1 MVRYMGKV
9 GDLIIEEVR
18 SRTTNNRR
26 GLVLDAYNV
35 WRIQPRHLKR
45 FPLSAPM
52 PRGVDIL
59 TIPEVEALLN
69 LHPTYGLGLK
79 EDVLPCFDR
88 VLEDGINCWRKR
100 AMRRLLQ
107 TALNRGACGDIA
119 DIPITS
125 QFHWSLHDN
134 WLRRAVVVFRCKQK
148 AVPNSM
154 GGCPSMTEARA
165 PLLWYPHFLRHG
177 CTSIRER
184 WRDEQRCINDALS
197 TASQYPG
204 TCQTPWNTDVL
215 ELDEK
220 ASRATCNILEACGM
234 DWEAATT
241 EELDARDP
249 RVVCLKCTYGARCD
263 GERSFRV
270 WTWRDAVRAI

>member
-184 WRDEQRCINDALS
+184 WRDEKRCINDALS